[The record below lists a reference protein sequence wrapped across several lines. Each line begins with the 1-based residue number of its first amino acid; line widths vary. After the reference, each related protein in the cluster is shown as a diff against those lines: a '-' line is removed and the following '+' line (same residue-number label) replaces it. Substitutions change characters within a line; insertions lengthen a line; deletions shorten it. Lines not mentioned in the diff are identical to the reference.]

1 MLEASGKRQA
11 ARGKSREADSAK
23 EEKPMTPEIVMNLV
37 QEALGVTLLVSA
49 PLLLAALA
57 TGLVVSVFQAATQ
70 INEMTLSFIPKLVAV
85 FAAVVL
91 AGPWMVSVLVDFT
104 RRLLVGIPELIG

>member
-1 MLEASGKRQA
+1 
-11 ARGKSREADSAK
+11 
-23 EEKPMTPEIVMNLV
+23 MTPEVVIGLV
-37 QEALGVTLLVSA
+37 QQALEVTLLVSA

-70 INEMTLSFIPKLVAV
+70 INEMTLSFIPKLIAV

-104 RRLLVGIPELIG
+104 RRLLGSIPGLIG